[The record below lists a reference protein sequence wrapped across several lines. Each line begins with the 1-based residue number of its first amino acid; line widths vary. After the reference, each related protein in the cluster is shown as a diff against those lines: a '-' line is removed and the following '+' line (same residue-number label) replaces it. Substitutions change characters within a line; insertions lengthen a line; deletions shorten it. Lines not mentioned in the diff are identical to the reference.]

1 MLHGT
6 GRHGRVEPGQRS
18 GLVVGMV
25 ERVVLVIAVPG
36 CVGERLVVMRV
47 AVVIEG
53 GVQRGDRV
61 VRSRRPLRRR
71 EHGEGD
77 RQGDRQMSK
86 EGSTERQHTV
96 SGWFPRAKTA
106 ILVSDR
112 GAKLV
117 GKKDGAVMV
126 AKGFSFAPDAGPARR
141 RLDFEGRSG

>member
-6 GRHGRVEPGQRS
+6 GRHGRVEPGQRP

-25 ERVVLVIAVPG
+25 EWVVLVLVIAAPG

-77 RQGDRQMSK
+77 RQGDRQTSE
-86 EGSTERQHTV
+86 EGSTELRHTV
-96 SGWFPRAKTA
+96 GGWFPRADAA
-106 ILVSDR
+106 IMIPDP

-117 GKKDGAVMV
+117 GEEDGTVMV
-126 AKGFSFAPDAGPARR
+126 ANEPPSHLMAGSARR
-141 RLDFEGRSG
+141 

>member
-18 GLVVGMV
+18 GLVVRMV
-25 ERVVLVIAVPG
+25 ERVVLVLVIAVPG
-36 CVGERLVVMRV
+36 CVGERLIVVRV
-47 AVVIEG
+47 AVVIKG

-61 VRSRRPLRRR
+61 VRSRRALRRR

-77 RQGDRQMSK
+77 RQGDRQTSE

-96 SGWFPRAKTA
+96 GGWFPRADAA
-106 ILVSDR
+106 ILIPDP

-117 GKKDGAVMV
+117 GEEDGTVMV
-126 AKGFSFAPDAGPARR
+126 ANDLLRT
-141 RLDFEGRSG
+141 

>member
-6 GRHGRVEPGQRS
+6 GRHRRVEPGQRS

-25 ERVVLVIAVPG
+25 ERVVLVLVIAVPG
-36 CVGERLVVMRV
+36 CVGERLATMRV
-47 AVVIEG
+47 AGVIKG
-53 GVQRGDRV
+53 RVQRGDRV

-96 SGWFPRAKTA
+96 GDWFPRANA
-106 ILVSDR
+106 PILIPDP

-117 GKKDGAVMV
+117 GEEDGAVMV
-126 AKGFSFAPDAGPARR
+126 AKGISFASERTNAAAT
-141 RLDFEGRSG
+141 